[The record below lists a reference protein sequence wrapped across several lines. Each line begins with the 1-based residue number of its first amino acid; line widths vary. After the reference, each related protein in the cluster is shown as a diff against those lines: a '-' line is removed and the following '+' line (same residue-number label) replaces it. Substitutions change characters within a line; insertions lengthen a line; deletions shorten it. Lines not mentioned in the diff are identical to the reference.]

1 MRAKINLTTVWAA
14 VAICG
19 QRVVNH
25 EGPPIALT
33 YDSSNL
39 TPQIMLAKGESHE
52 VVGSGTLYARITQ
65 SNHVTYVS
73 LQDNVD
79 LTGVALSKL
88 IDEASATVTYICEA
102 LPGTALTT
110 AAWRMQRLTV
120 SGSTTRVEW
129 FDGGKFSGQASLRAS
144 VGYA

>member
-1 MRAKINLTTVWAA
+1 MRTRLTLTTVWAA
-14 VAICG
+14 AATCG

-25 EGPPIALT
+25 EGVPIALT
-33 YDSSNL
+33 YDNSSL
-39 TPQIMLAKGESHE
+39 TPQMMLAKGESHE
-52 VVGSGTLYARITQ
+52 VVGSGTLYARIIE
-65 SNHVTYVS
+65 SHHVTCVS

-79 LTGVALSKL
+79 LAGVALSKL

-102 LPGTALTT
+102 LPGTALAS

-120 SGSTTRVEW
+120 TGSVTMVEW